1 MNKQK
6 IVASMLVVGGLVS
19 PLAYATNG
27 DTMIAV
33 GSQNT
38 ALGGSGVANFV
49 GAESAFPNPALLAK
63 SKGQEITGGIT
74 LFKPAVTNT
83 GFTGT
88 TAANSSA
95 DTSYIPDVS
104 FSSRIGDNLTYG
116 VAMAAAAGMGV
127 NYTDASA
134 AAYVKAKTTLSIL
147 KIVPT
152 VAYNQDNY
160 GLGFSPVFQYGSLA
174 ISYDTTAFGGGP
186 NNASHTADSSTGYGF
201 TLGGYYDVMPAL
213 TLAAAYN
220 SAIHMS
226 YGKQLSSAGV
236 GFGQIFADDLDQPAE
251 VKAGIAYT
259 MADSFTVTA
268 DYRLIQWASAKG
280 YKEFGWKDQTVI
292 SLGGKYAINDYW
304 VGVGYNNSDDPIG
317 VYANGTLTPA
327 GNNGGVVNMFNN
339 LMFPA
344 IIKSA
349 YTFGGGYNIS
359 KELGVEGAV
368 MIAPEVKKTVDI
380 SDAAM
385 MAPGSLSNTT
395 THSQKAYSVSLRY
408 KF

>member
-6 IVASMLVVGGLVS
+6 IVASIIVAGGLVS

-27 DTMIAV
+27 DTMLAV

-38 ALGGSGVANFV
+38 ALGGTGVANFV
-49 GAESAFPNPALLAK
+49 GAESAFPNPAMLGK
-63 SKGQEITGGIT
+63 SKGKEVTGGIV
-74 LFKPAVTNT
+74 LFKPSVTNT
-83 GFTGT
+83 GFTAT
-88 TAANSSA
+88 TAANSTA
-95 DTSYIPDVS
+95 DTSYIPDIS
-104 FSSRIGDNLTYG
+104 YSDRLSGNLTYG
-116 VAMAAAAGMGV
+116 IAMAAAAGMGV

-134 AAYVKAKTTLSIL
+134 QYVKAKTTLSIL
-147 KIVPT
+147 KVVPT
-152 VAYNQDNY
+152 VAYNEDNF
-160 GLGFSPVFQYGSLA
+160 GLGFSPVIQYGSLA

-186 NNASHTADSSTGYGF
+186 HNASHNADSHSAIGY
-201 TLGGYYDVMPAL
+201 TLGAYFNAMPAL
-213 TLAAAYN
+213 TLAASYN
-220 SAIHMS
+220 SSIKMS
-226 YGKQLSSAGV
+226 YGQQLSSAGL
-236 GFGQIFADDLDQPAE
+236 GFGQTFADKLDQPAE
-251 VKAGIAYT
+251 MKAGIAYV

-268 DYRLIQWASAKG
+268 DYRLIQWASAAG

-292 SLGGKYAINDYW
+292 SLGGKYAANDYW
-304 VGVGYNNSDDPIG
+304 VGVGYNNSDDPIS

-359 KELGVEGAV
+359 KELGVEGSV

-380 SDAAM
+380 SDAAG
-385 MAPGSLSNTT
+385 APPGSLSNTT